1 MTHHRTGLVPRP
13 VQRLAVAALLALSL
27 AGCAATTRTLDP
39 EGTTN
44 YDDTYGFS
52 DKNEIVDVLTD
63 SLAASRPVASAPSA
77 PIAVIYGVANRTS
90 EHIDTSGITDDIRN
104 ALLKSG
110 DLRFVNRPQRDNLTL
125 EADYQY
131 AGFVAP
137 EQRVAEG
144 RQVGADYI
152 VSGTLRSISKREPS
166 QWRLTKKRYTY
177 YSMTLELTDLET
189 GELVWADSV
198 ELARE
203 LSQPILRW

>member
-1 MTHHRTGLVPRP
+1 MMARFV
-13 VQRLAVAALLALSL
+13 VSAALALAL
-27 AGCAATTRTLDP
+27 AGCAATTRQIDTEADL
-39 EGTTN
+39 N
-44 YDDTYGFS
+44 YDDSYGFS
-52 DKNEIVDVLTD
+52 DKKEIVDVLTE
-63 SLAASRPVASAPSA
+63 SLAASRPVASAA
-77 PIAVIYGVANRTS
+77 DTPIAVIYGVANRTS

-104 ALLKSG
+104 SLLRSG
-110 DLRFVNRPQRDNLTL
+110 DLRFVNRPQRDNITL

-152 VSGTLRSISKREPS
+152 VSGTLRSIEKRQPS
-166 QWRLTKKRYTY
+166 QWRLNKKRYTY
-177 YSMTLELTDLET
+177 YSMTLELTDLES

>member
-1 MTHHRTGLVPRP
+1 MPAHRTRRLRHLVGL
-13 VQRLAVAALLALSL
+13 ALLALTL
-27 AGCAATTRTLDP
+27 AGCAATTRQLDTD
-39 EGTTN
+39 GTTV

-52 DKNEIVDVLTD
+52 DKNEIVDVLTA
-63 SLAASRPVASAPSA
+63 SLAASRPVASAPST

-104 ALLKSG
+104 ALLRGG

-152 VSGTLRSISKREPS
+152 VSGTLRSIQKRQPA
-166 QWRLTKKRYTY
+166 QWRLNKKRYTY
-177 YSMTLELTDLET
+177 YSMTLELTELET